1 MADEAVKV
9 EVPETDIAVAV
20 DEINPFQT
28 REIVEEEVKPV
39 PVAEA
44 KKEEP
49 AKVEVAG
56 EKVIEE
62 EAKPKPTKTKK
73 EKEVI
78 AETKEVPVVEQQEYA
93 NEFSEKVDKLLRAG
107 KIDEV
112 TDLLNEKRTLSSL
125 DKMSA
130 DAQIKLNLQYQHPEY
145 TQEEIQDLFEETY
158 QRPEKPEEPLDTLDE
173 DSVKEW
179 EKYEK
184 KNKSFE
190 NKVNREAKEARKFL
204 SAKSSELVLPDITPK
219 AAAEPTPQEL
229 ETQEKLH
236 QAYLQSIDNGVK
248 EFNGF
253 ETVAKVGNLEIPVKY
268 TIDEADKSQLAPDLQ
283 NFNVNDYFREQWMD
297 DSGSWRGK
305 EYARDVYKLKN
316 FDKIMQ
322 KVATEAANQ
331 ATAEYI
337 KAQKNIDYS
346 GGRQMESHNA
356 MSYEDQLQAAA
367 FSTR

>member
-1 MADEAVKV
+1 MADEVEKV
-9 EVPETDIAVAV
+9 EVPETDIAVQV
-20 DEINPFQT
+20 DEANPFLT
-28 REIVEEEVKPV
+28 REIVEEEVKPA

-44 KKEEP
+44 KKEEVKAEAP
-49 AKVEVAG
+49 AETVVEEV
-56 EKVIEE
+56 ET
-62 EAKPKPTKTKK
+62 KPKK
-73 EKEVI
+73 EKKAKDVVEEVK
-78 AETKEVPVVEQQEYA
+78 ETPVVEQQGYA

-107 KIDEV
+107 EIDKV
-112 TDLLNEKRTLSSL
+112 TDLLNEKRTLASL
-125 DKMSA
+125 DKMAA
-130 DAQIKLNLQYQHPEY
+130 DAQIKLSLQYQHPEY
-145 TQEEIQDLFEETY
+145 DANEIQDLFEETY
-158 QRPEKPEEPLDTLDE
+158 QRPEKPEYPLDTTDDE
-173 DSVKEW
+173 SVKEW
-179 EKYEK
+179 ERYEK

-190 NKVNREAKEARKFL
+190 NKLNREAKEARKFL

-229 ETQEKLH
+229 EAQEKLH

-253 ETVAKVGNLEIPVKY
+253 ETVAKVGNLEIPIKY
-268 TIDEADKSQLAPDLQ
+268 TIDETDKNQLTPDLQ
-283 NFNVNDYFREQWMD
+283 NFNVNDYFREQWLD
-297 DSGSWRGK
+297 ASGSWRGK
-305 EYARDVYKLKN
+305 EYARDVYRLKN